1 MIYSK
6 ELTDVLEDI
15 VTKNVAMFP
24 LPYKKGNSIRLKHLA
39 IRKNKHGYQLFD
51 CKTNAHVVRTFTKTA
66 ALAIANC
73 IVRNKEKSIDFIQLL
88 DEQVRK
94 YYNDAIFYKNSVE
107 KTQDPIKKEVC
118 ETRFDIA
125 TEDAYVTLQQIENY
139 IFDK

>member
-1 MIYSK
+1 MIYDK
-6 ELTDVLEDI
+6 KLADILEDI

-51 CKTNAHVVRTFTKTA
+51 CKTNAHLVRTFTKTA
-66 ALAIANC
+66 ALAIANS
-73 IVRNKEKSIDFIQLL
+73 IIRNNEKTIETIQLL

-107 KTQDPIKKEVC
+107 RTQDPIKKEVC

-125 TEDAYVTLQQIENY
+125 TEDAYVTLQHIENY